1 MRFSGSL
8 VAAVTIALLLAA
20 LSTVTWRQ
28 ARAREALAELDRL
41 RRDVSLVTAERNQL
55 TNQIQVLES
64 RGRVVPEARARLGM
78 RTPDGG
84 EIVWLARGPAPGSR
98 TVVE

>member
-1 MRFSGSL
+1 MRLPVSL
-8 VAAVTIALLLAA
+8 AATITVALLLAA
-20 LSTVTWRQ
+20 LSAVTWRQ

-78 RTPDGG
+78 RTPDGA
-84 EIVWLARGPAPGSR
+84 EIVWLARGPASDSR
-98 TVVE
+98 MEVE